1 MPTVTAGEVN
11 IEYQLGLVRDG
22 HIQHF
27 AGYLPGDNDA
37 SIPAVFTDI
46 KPGKKVSHGG
56 LNLSAVPYVPGGSVP
71 EQYAGGKRITVHL
84 CKEQGECKA
93 GKSGALHITEWAWL
107 AEDEE
112 GEGSTLMCCLGA
124 AKKEAANPGPP
135 PGLKPPQRFDIFTPQ
150 EKEPQ
155 LLGRSPSGA
164 TSTRCRRRLML

>member
-84 CKEQGECKA
+84 CRSRVSARRANLAHSTSLSGRGWRKMKRGKA
-93 GKSGALHITEWAWL
+93 ALL
-107 AEDEE
+107 
-112 GEGSTLMCCLGA
+112 CA
-124 AKKEAANPGPP
+124 A
-135 PGLKPPQRFDIFTPQ
+135 
-150 EKEPQ
+150 
-155 LLGRSPSGA
+155 
-164 TSTRCRRRLML
+164 